1 MNQEQKRCR
10 RRESGFTLIELMLVI
25 VILGILAGVAVNS
38 FTGVS
43 DQAKRTA
50 AKSDIATI
58 TTAIK
63 MFELETGRFPAD
75 DSWIEDLTTKT
86 DEHKR
91 HMEKLP
97 KDPWG
102 NDYNYREESENG
114 QDFPDIWS
122 NGPDKEEGTE
132 DDISNWGGEEETE
145 GGTGTGT
152 GTSTTTTTTTGSS
165 S

>member
-1 MNQEQKRCR
+1 MEQQDKRIR

-43 DQAKRTA
+43 EQAKVTA
-50 AKSDIATI
+50 AKSDINTI

-63 MFELETGRFPAD
+63 MFELETGRFPAED
-75 DSWIEDLTTKT
+75 EWIEELTSKT
-86 DEHKR
+86 DDHKR

-102 NDYNYREESENG
+102 NEYNYREESENG
-114 QDFPDIWS
+114 LDFPDIWS
-122 NGPDKEEGTE
+122 NGPDQEEGTE
-132 DDISNWGGEEETE
+132 DDVTNWQSEDEGEE
-145 GGTGTGT
+145 GGT
-152 GTSTTTTTTTGSS
+152 SS
-165 S
+165 SSSSSGNE

>member
-1 MNQEQKRCR
+1 MEQKEIEVR

-43 DQAKRTA
+43 DDARKTA
-50 AKSDIATI
+50 AKSDINTI

-63 MFELETGRFPAD
+63 MFELETGRFPSED
-75 DSWIEDLTTKT
+75 EWIEELTTKT

-91 HMEKLP
+91 HMDKLP

-102 NDYNYREESENG
+102 NEYNYREESENG
-114 QDFPDIWS
+114 NDFPDIWS
-122 NGPDKEEGTE
+122 NGKDGEEGTD
-132 DDISNWGGEEETE
+132 DDITNWVTE
-145 GGTGTGT
+145 DEMNDT
-152 GTSTTTTTTTGSS
+152 GTSSS
-165 S
+165 SSSSGSTGGE